1 MIGVEWLIC
10 TKLFYQLSRAG
21 NSQGW
26 AMGWGSNEIKVSYTK
41 RSLERTENLSKTF
54 FRVT

>member
-41 RSLERTENLSKTF
+41 RSLERTKNLSKTF